1 MRNTDTVLGQIVDYA
16 VSFDAGQLTDEVLAA
31 TLNHLVD
38 TVAVAIAGR
47 YAEPAEMAGRLAR
60 AVRAVNGA
68 TVIGL
73 DLLTTPELA
82 AFANTIMVRT
92 YDWNDGMQARG
103 GGHPSDMVPGI
114 LAVGEVT
121 RSAGIEV
128 LTAMALAYELLG
140 GLGAKVPVG
149 DLGFDQGTFMAPAV
163 ALSVGKLFGL
173 NATQLANAASLA
185 VTVNLPLGV
194 SRWGPLS
201 MMKGCAT
208 AFAVRS
214 AVFAAM
220 LAREGFTA
228 SSEPFEGTYGLQH
241 VLGPIE
247 PTLPVLP
254 DGPRVVQMS
263 HQKPVPAETQA
274 LGLLDLVPA
283 IRDWTDIDDIAD
295 IDIEVSA
302 HVAEHIG
309 DPAKYDPKTRET
321 ADHSLPYMLAV
332 ALVDGQIT
340 LDSYS
345 GERIADPALR
355 PLMRKIV
362 IRANDEFTAQREREL
377 HGVTRPTPARIT
389 IRTTDG
395 RQFTER
401 VNYYRGHPRNPLT
414 RGDIDAKLTAICTPR
429 MAAEHT
435 ELIRRTWWDLDSAD
449 DVSVAMGTLRSW

>member
-1 MRNTDTVLGQIVDYA
+1 LRNTDQVLGQIVDYA
-16 VSFDAGQLTDEVLAA
+16 VAFDAAELTDEVLTA
-31 TLNHLVD
+31 TLHHLVD

-47 YAEPAEMAGRLAR
+47 SAEPAEMAGRLAR
-60 AVRAVNGA
+60 AVRAENGA

-121 RSAGIEV
+121 RAAGIEV

-149 DLGFDQGTFMAPAV
+149 DLGYDQGTFMAPAV
-163 ALSVGKLFGL
+163 ALSVGKLLGL
-173 NATQLANAASLA
+173 NGTQLANAASLA

-220 LAREGFTA
+220 LAGEGFTA

-254 DGPRVVQMS
+254 GGPRVVQMS

-283 IRDWTDIDDIAD
+283 IREWTDIDDITD

-332 ALVDGQIT
+332 ALVDGRIT
-340 LDSYS
+340 LDSY
-345 GERIADPALR
+345 GDERIADPALR

-362 IRANDEFTAQREREL
+362 IRPNDEFTAQREREL

-395 RQFTER
+395 RVFTER

-414 RGDIDAKLTAICTPR
+414 RTDIDAKLTAICAPR
-429 MAAEHT
+429 MASEQT
-435 ELIRRTWWDLDSAD
+435 ELIRRTWWDLDRAD
-449 DVSVAMGTLRSW
+449 DVSTAMATLRSW